1 MVGRRWTGYALL
13 APAVLVL
20 LALVVY
26 PTVFTFIKS
35 LHYYQLFRPQ
45 DERFIGLKNFRSLLF
60 SDQQFWMS
68 LRLTVIFTVVA
79 VGFELLIGLGLAALV
94 FRYADGTRAFRAI
107 FAIPMMMAPV
117 VVSLIWRYMY
127 DPSSGVINVALR
139 ALGLPAPNWLYDT
152 STALASIIIVDVWQW
167 TPFVFVVLFAGM
179 MALPRNVEEAA
190 RLDGAGYVQYVRYFM
205 LPGLKPVILVVL
217 LLRAIDAFKS
227 FDQVY
232 ILTGGGPGT
241 TTYLLSYY
249 GSVIGFHNY
258 NIGLAAALAIL
269 IMLMIAALT
278 SVLLRVLGKE
288 LFA

>member
-13 APAVLVL
+13 APALLVL

-45 DERFIGLKNFRSLLF
+45 DERFIGLQNFRSLLL

-79 VGFELLIGLGLAALV
+79 VGFELLIGLGLAVLV
-94 FRYADGTRAFRAI
+94 FRYAERTRAFRAV
-107 FAIPMMMAPV
+107 FVIPMMMAPV

-127 DPSSGVINVALR
+127 DPSSGIINVALR

-152 STALASIIIVDVWQW
+152 STALTSIVIVDIWQW

-190 RLDGAGYVQYVRYFM
+190 RLDGAGYLQYVHHFM

-269 IMLMIAALT
+269 IMLMIAAMT

>member
-1 MVGRRWTGYALL
+1 MVGRRWTGYALVG
-13 APAVLVL
+13 PAVLVL

-45 DERFIGLKNFRSLLF
+45 DERFIGLQNFRSLLLT
-60 SDQQFWMS
+60 DEQFWIS
-68 LRLTVIFTVVA
+68 LRLTVVFTVVA
-79 VGFELLIGLGLAALV
+79 VGLELLIGLGLAALV
-94 FRYADGTRAFRAI
+94 FRYAESTRAFRAV

-127 DPSSGVINVALR
+127 DPSSGIINVALR
-139 ALGLPAPNWLYDT
+139 AVGLPAPNWLYDT

-179 MALPRNVEEAA
+179 TALPRNVEEAA
-190 RLDGAGYVQYVRYFM
+190 RLDGAGYIQYVRHLM
-205 LPGLKPVILVVL
+205 LPGLKPVILIVL

-258 NIGLAAALAIL
+258 DIGLAAALAIL
-269 IMLMIAALT
+269 IMLIIAAMT

>member
-1 MVGRRWTGYALL
+1 
-13 APAVLVL
+13 
-20 LALVVY
+20 
-26 PTVFTFIKS
+26 
-35 LHYYQLFRPQ
+35 
-45 DERFIGLKNFRSLLF
+45 
-60 SDQQFWMS
+60 
-68 LRLTVIFTVVA
+68 LTVIFTVAA
-79 VGFELLIGLGLAALV
+79 VGLEFLIGLGLAALV
-94 FRYADGTRAFRAI
+94 FRYAESMRVFRAL
-107 FAIPMMMAPV
+107 FVIPMMMAPV

-127 DPSSGVINVALR
+127 DPSSGIINVMLR
-139 ALGLPAPNWLYDT
+139 GLRLPAPNWLYDT
-152 STALASIIIVDVWQW
+152 STALASIVIVDVWQW

-179 MALPRNVEEAA
+179 TALPRNVEEAA
-190 RLDGAGYVQYVRYFM
+190 KLDGAGYLQYVRHFM
-205 LPGLKPVILVVL
+205 LPSLRPVIVIVL

-232 ILTGGGPGT
+232 VLTGGGPGT

>member
-45 DERFIGLKNFRSLLF
+45 DERFIGLQNFRSLLV

-68 LRLTVIFTVVA
+68 LRLTVVFTFAA
-79 VGFELLIGLGLAALV
+79 VGLELLIGLGLAALV
-94 FRYADGTRAFRAI
+94 FRYAESTRAFRAV

-127 DPSSGVINVALR
+127 DPSSGIINVALR

-152 STALASIIIVDVWQW
+152 STALASIVIVDVWQW

-190 RLDGAGYVQYVRYFM
+190 RLDGAGYIQYVRHFM

-269 IMLMIAALT
+269 IMLMIAAMT